1 MKSERQ
7 ACRIVAICSGLGCA
21 AVGAAVAIGNARS
34 ASAAVSRAQMQSTNL
49 QSEIMLPLPDQ
60 AAGAR

>member
-1 MKSERQ
+1 MKSARQ

-21 AVGAAVAIGNARS
+21 VVGAAVAIGNARS
-34 ASAAVSRAQMQSTNL
+34 ASPAVSRAPIANL
-49 QSEIMLPLPDQ
+49 QSEIMLPLPDR